1 MKKILLVLLSLGLV
15 SAFGLRN
22 AAQQF
27 LQMPLALQG
36 PYFEIK
42 AGDSLRGLC
51 LEWQKEQLLTAT
63 DCQLLKV
70 MSVLRPELRQIKAGV
85 YAVSPKPL
93 VQLLAQF
100 RSGKVAQFSLTL
112 REGQTLKQNLESLRQ
127 APFLQHDILDEAQ
140 LAQLWQWPA
149 DWGSAPVNSEALV
162 LPETYFYTAYTPMS
176 VILKR
181 AHQSLIKEIETIWQ
195 NRQPDLPLK
204 SPYELLILASIV
216 EKETGHLPEKP
227 LISSVFVNR
236 LRLGMRLQTDP
247 TVIYGLGD
255 RYQGDITRAHLR
267 DPHLYNTYVHAGL
280 PPGPIAL
287 VTRSSLVAAA
297 QPQASDKLFFVAKGD
312 GTHQFSANYQQH
324 NQAVQQYIFGK
335 KP

>member
-1 MKKILLVLLSLGLV
+1 MKKILLVLFSLGLV
-15 SAFGLRN
+15 SAFGIRN

-27 LQMPLALQG
+27 LQMPLAIQG

-42 AGDSLRGLC
+42 SGDSLRGLC
-51 LEWQKEQLLTAT
+51 AKWQTEQLLTEV
-63 DCQLLKV
+63 DCQLLKI
-70 MSVLRPELRQIKAGV
+70 MSVLKPELRQIKAGV
-85 YAVSPKPL
+85 YAVSPQPL
-93 VQLLAQF
+93 HQLLAQF

-112 REGQTLKQNLESLRQ
+112 REGLTLKQNLESLRE
-127 APFLQHDILDEAQ
+127 APFLKNDIVDEAQ
-140 LAQLWQWPA
+140 LAQLWQWPSN
-149 DWGSAPVNSEALV
+149 WGSVPVNSEGLV
-162 LPETYFYTAYTPMS
+162 LPETYFYTAYTPLS

-181 AHQSLIKEIETIWQ
+181 AHQSLLKEIDTLWQ
-195 NRQPDLPLK
+195 QRDTDLPLK
-204 SPYELLILASIV
+204 TPYDLLILASIV

-255 RYQGDITRAHLR
+255 RYHGDITRAHLR

-287 VTRSSLVAAA
+287 VTRSSLQAAA
-297 QPQASDKLFFVAKGD
+297 KPQLSDKLFFVAKGD

-324 NQAVQQYIFGK
+324 NQAVQQFIFGK